1 MQINYINI
9 DKLDFNEKY
18 TITHIVTKHSD
29 SILGNFKDPVM
40 FIEVKKHSKG
50 NKKYSIHLRVDD
62 PLVKAAVEIADSD
75 LARVLH
81 MALNALANEL
91 HKKYK
96 N

>member
-1 MQINYINI
+1 MQINYINL
-9 DKLDFNEKY
+9 DELDFNEKY

-29 SILGNFKDPVM
+29 SIWETFENPVM

-50 NKKYSIHLRVDD
+50 NKKYSIHLMVDD
-62 PLVKAAVEIADSD
+62 PLVKAAVERADSD

-81 MALNALANEL
+81 KALNALSNEL